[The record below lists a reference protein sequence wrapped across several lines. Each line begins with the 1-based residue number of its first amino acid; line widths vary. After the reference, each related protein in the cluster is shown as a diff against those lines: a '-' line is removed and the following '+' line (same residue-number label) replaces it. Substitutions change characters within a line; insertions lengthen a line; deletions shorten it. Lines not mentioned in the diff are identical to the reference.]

1 MVLGVFGPLPPPP
14 SRGRPEL
21 VYLLLS
27 HSGFSEFNGLPGLC
41 GVDKLPFARETA
53 DVERFPPGGH
63 TCLCAAVVRGDD
75 SIVTMLLHW
84 GASVNAL
91 GKKEQSPLVIA
102 ARAGAW
108 CARVA

>member
-1 MVLGVFGPLPPPP
+1 MA
-14 SRGRPEL
+14 
-21 VYLLLS
+21 
-27 HSGFSEFNGLPGLC
+27 GLC

-53 DVERFPPGGH
+53 DVERFPPGGN

-102 ARAGAW
+102 ARAGMWQGLFGADGDVLACLGGGTLWTWRCVCW
-108 CARVA
+108 CGMC

>member
-1 MVLGVFGPLPPPP
+1 M
-14 SRGRPEL
+14 
-21 VYLLLS
+21 LLS
-27 HSGFSEFNGLPGLC
+27 HESFNEFNSLDGMC
-41 GVDKLPFARETA
+41 GVTTLPYAREKA
-53 DVERFPPGGH
+53 DVEKFPVGGN

-102 ARAGAW
+102 ARAGA
-108 CARVA
+108 